1 MAPPERAV
9 VDRALGE
16 ERAFVHAFGGYSLEI
31 PGGILVANERVPVPY
46 FNFVQ
51 DVSVSR
57 ERIAGF
63 FEKAL
68 DHYFQRALRP
78 EFRVREPP
86 TEVVDRILRR
96 YGFRPREEPRSL
108 LIGDHAVAEA
118 PSLGGLTIRPAAR
131 SELDTVVQ
139 FFVEGRESEEF
150 RRHLEV
156 VWEHP
161 NPGEAILPVLGL
173 RDDHAVTAALLYE
186 HRGTWGIHAVATQPG
201 ERGHGAATALVS
213 TTVARLA
220 PGGDT
225 TVAMWSDHPRVR
237 RRLESIGFTEV
248 ASYRVY
254 QLDPKAELSLPAV
267 PPSVA
272 PRWRPPRGT
281 SPAPEPGNL
290 DGRTA

>member
-1 MAPPERAV
+1 MAAPERAV
-9 VDRALGE
+9 VERSLAE

-31 PGGILVANERVPVPY
+31 PGGILVANERVPVPH

-86 TEVVDRILRR
+86 TEVVDRILRQ
-96 YGFRPREEPRSL
+96 YNFRPREEPRSL

-118 PSLGGLTIRPAAR
+118 TPPGGLSIRPASR
-131 SELDTVVQ
+131 SEIDLVVQ
-139 FFVEGRESEEF
+139 FFVEGRDSEEF
-150 RRHLEV
+150 RRYLEV

-161 NPGEAILPVLGL
+161 NPGEAILPVLGV
-173 RDDHAVTAALLYE
+173 REGRAVTAALLYE
-186 HRGTWGIHAVATQPG
+186 HRGTWGIHAVATQAG
-201 ERGHGAATALVS
+201 ERGRGAATSLVS
-213 TTVARLA
+213 STVARLA
-220 PGGDT
+220 PKGDT
-225 TVAMWSDHPRVR
+225 TVAMWSDHARVR

-248 ASYRVY
+248 ATYRVY
-254 QLDPKAELSLPAV
+254 QLDPTAELSLPAV
-267 PPSVA
+267 PPSAA
-272 PRWRPPRGT
+272 PLWRPPRGE
-281 SPAPEPGNL
+281 APPPGAGGPE
-290 DGRTA
+290 GRSE